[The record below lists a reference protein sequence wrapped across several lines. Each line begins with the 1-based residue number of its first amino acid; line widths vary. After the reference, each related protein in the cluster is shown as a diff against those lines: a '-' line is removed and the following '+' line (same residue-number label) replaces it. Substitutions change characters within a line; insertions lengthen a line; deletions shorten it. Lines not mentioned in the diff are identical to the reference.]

1 MSVRP
6 GDRIVVEPEK
16 ITQPSRAGVI
26 EEVLGDHPARY
37 RVHWDDGRTSI
48 ISPSA
53 GAATIARQPPK
64 KAKAAR

>member
-1 MSVRP
+1 MTTV
-6 GDRIVVEPEK
+6 
-16 ITQPSRAGVI
+16 AA
-26 EEVLGDHPARY
+26 EVLGDHPARY

-64 KAKAAR
+64 KGKAAR